1 MKIPKESGVNLNY
14 LFLIFITFSLIACE
28 LGSDYTKS
36 NQNLKNKN
44 GAVSSTS
51 SLASAAG
58 IDIMKKG
65 GNAFDAIVATGFTL
79 AVTSPSNGNIGGGG
93 FMVARTAEGEIV
105 TLDFREKAPTLS
117 YETMFLDQEGNYS
130 RNLALLSHKSSGVP
144 GTVDGLLKIFD
155 DYGSGNFTL
164 DEIMSYAIDYAENG
178 HAINKSS
185 AWGFDFYKHLFL
197 EDKGSTEI
205 FIKNYSL
212 EMRQLKEDVQNETIP
227 EEEYI
232 KKMRDIKEWNE
243 GDIIVQKDLAKTLK
257 RIATNGRDGFYDGE
271 TADLIV
277 SEMKANN
284 GLISHDDLNE
294 YSSVYREPIVG
305 SYRGYT
311 IISMGPPS
319 SGGPLIIQM
328 LNMLENFDV
337 SSMTR
342 NSTEFVH
349 MLTEI
354 QRLAYADRAIH
365 LGDPDFY
372 PSPVPMLISKDY
384 AKKRLELVSMDKAT
398 PSTDIAAGSTIPESM
413 ETTHYSAMD
422 KFGNTVGITTTINL
436 SYGNKKIVDGAGFL
450 LNNEMDDFASSP
462 GSQNAFGLIGYEA
475 NSIKPAKR
483 PLSSMSPTIVLN
495 PEGEPL
501 MTIGAAGGSRIIT
514 TVLQVII
521 SVIDHKLNVQEAI
534 SLGRTH
540 SQWIPD
546 VIRYEGKN
554 KMNTEF
560 NQFLPSL
567 STKQIEDLKS
577 LNHKFEDGN
586 VENGIYY
593 LARAHGIMYKDGQF
607 ITGVDWRG
615 NGEISDGITY

>member
-1 MKIPKESGVNLNY
+1 MKKNLNY

-28 LGSDYTKS
+28 LGSDYTKT
-36 NQNLKNKN
+36 NQNLNNKN

-144 GTVDGLLKIFD
+144 GTVDGLIRIFN

-164 DEIMSYAIDYAENG
+164 DEILSYAIDYAENG

-212 EMRQLKEDVQNETIP
+212 EMRQLQEDVQNETIP

-257 RIATNGRDGFYDGE
+257 RIATNGRDGFYEGE

-284 GLISHDDLNE
+284 GLITYEDLKE
-294 YSSVYREPIVG
+294 YNSVYRKPIIG

-422 KFGNTVGITTTINL
+422 KLGNTVGITTTINL

-483 PLSSMSPTIVLN
+483 PLSSMSPTIVLT

-521 SVIDHKLNVQEAI
+521 SVVDHNLSVQDAI
-534 SLGRTH
+534 NLGRTH

-567 STKQIEDLKS
+567 SEKQISELEELD
-577 LNHKFEDGN
+577 HKFEDGN
-586 VENGIYY
+586 VESGMYY
-593 LARAHGIMYKDGQF
+593 LARAHGIMFKKGQF
-607 ITGVDWRG
+607 FTGVDWRG

>member
-1 MKIPKESGVNLNY
+1 MKKNLNY

-28 LGSDYTKS
+28 LGSDYTKT

-144 GTVDGLLKIFD
+144 GTVDGLIKIFN

-164 DEIMSYAIDYAENG
+164 DEILSYAIDYAENG

-212 EMRQLKEDVQNETIP
+212 EMRQLQEDVQNETIP

-257 RIATNGRDGFYDGE
+257 RIATNGRDGFYEGE

-284 GLISHDDLNE
+284 GLITYEDLKE
-294 YSSVYREPIVG
+294 YNSVYRKPIIG

-311 IISMGPPS
+311 MISMGPPS

-349 MLTEI
+349 LLTEI

-384 AKKRLELVSMDKAT
+384 AKKRLELVSMDRAT

-422 KFGNTVGITTTINL
+422 KLGNTVGITTTINL

-483 PLSSMSPTIVLN
+483 PLSSMSPTIVLT

-514 TVLQVII
+514 TVLQIII
-521 SVIDHKLNVQEAI
+521 SVVDHNLSVQDAI
-534 SLGRTH
+534 NLGRTH

-567 STKQIEDLKS
+567 SEKQISELEG

-586 VENGIYY
+586 VESGMYY
-593 LARAHGIMYKDGQF
+593 LARAHGIMYKNGQF
-607 ITGVDWRG
+607 FTGVDWRG

>member
-1 MKIPKESGVNLNY
+1 MFML
-14 LFLIFITFSLIACE
+14 SLIACKF
-28 LGSDYTKS
+28 GSDYTQT
-36 NQNLKNKN
+36 NQNLENKN

-51 SLASAAG
+51 RLASAAG

-93 FMVARTAEGEIV
+93 FMVARTANGEIV

-117 YETMFLDQEGNYS
+117 YETMFLDENGNYS

-144 GTVDGLLKIFD
+144 GTVDGLIKIFN

-164 DEIMSYAIDYAENG
+164 NEILSYAIEYAENG

-185 AWGFDFYKHLFL
+185 AFGFDFYKHLFL
-197 EDKGSTEI
+197 EDKGSTEV
-205 FIKNYSL
+205 FIKDYSL
-212 EMRQLKEDVQNETIP
+212 EMRQLQEDVSNGTIP

-232 KKMRDIKEWNE
+232 KKMRELNQWNE
-243 GDIIVQKDLAKTLK
+243 GDVIVQKDLAETLK
-257 RIATNGRDGFYDGE
+257 RIALNGRDGFYEGK

-277 SEMKANN
+277 NEMKLNN
-284 GLISHDDLNE
+284 GLISHDDLKE
-294 YSSVYREPIVG
+294 YNSVYREPIVG
-305 SYRGYT
+305 NYRGHT

-328 LNMLENFDV
+328 LNMLENFEV
-337 SSMTR
+337 QAMKR

-384 AKKRLELVSMDKAT
+384 AKKRLGLISMDKAT
-398 PSTDIAAGSTIPESM
+398 PSSEIAAGSTTPESM

-436 SYGNKKIVDGAGFL
+436 SFGNKKIVDGAGFL

-495 PEGEPL
+495 PEGESL

-521 SVIDHKLNVQEAI
+521 SVVDHKLNVQEAI
-534 SLGRTH
+534 NLGRTH

-546 VIRYEGKN
+546 VIRYEGVN
-554 KMNTEF
+554 DMNTKSNE
-560 NQFLPSL
+560 FLPSL
-567 STKQIEDLKS
+567 STKQIDELKN
-577 LNHKFEDGN
+577 LNHRFEDGN

-607 ITGVDWRG
+607 TTGVDWRG

>member
-1 MKIPKESGVNLNY
+1 MFML
-14 LFLIFITFSLIACE
+14 SLMACKF
-28 LGSDYTKS
+28 GSDYTQTS
-36 NQNLKNKN
+36 QNIENKN

-51 SLASAAG
+51 RLASAAG

-93 FMVARTAEGEIV
+93 FMVARTANGEIV

-117 YETMFLDQEGNYS
+117 YETMFLDENGNYS

-144 GTVDGLLKIFD
+144 GTVDGLIKIFD

-164 DEIMSYAIDYAENG
+164 DEILSYAIDYAENG

-185 AWGFDFYKHLFL
+185 AFGFDFYKHLFL
-197 EDKGSTEI
+197 EDKGSTEV
-205 FIKNYSL
+205 FIKDYSL
-212 EMRQLKEDVQNETIP
+212 EMRQLQEDVSNGTIP

-232 KKMRDIKEWNE
+232 KKMRQLNQWNE
-243 GDIIVQKDLAKTLK
+243 GDIIVQKDLAETLK
-257 RIATNGRDGFYDGE
+257 RIALNGRDGFYEGK

-277 SEMKANN
+277 NEMKLNN
-284 GLISHDDLNE
+284 GLISHDDLKE
-294 YSSVYREPIVG
+294 YNSVYREPIVG
-305 SYRGYT
+305 NYRGHT

-328 LNMLENFDV
+328 LNMLENFEV
-337 SSMTR
+337 QAMKR

-384 AKKRLELVSMDKAT
+384 AKKRLGLISMDKAT
-398 PSTDIAAGSTIPESM
+398 PSSEIAAGSTTPESM

-436 SYGNKKIVDGAGFL
+436 SFGNKKIVDGAGFL

-495 PEGEPL
+495 PEGESL

-521 SVIDHKLNVQEAI
+521 SVVDHKLNVQEAI
-534 SLGRTH
+534 NLGRTH

-546 VIRYEGKN
+546 VIRYEGVN
-554 KMNTEF
+554 DMNTKSNE
-560 NQFLPSL
+560 FLPSL
-567 STKQIEDLKS
+567 STKQIDELKN
-577 LNHKFEDGN
+577 LNHRFEDGN

>member
-1 MKIPKESGVNLNY
+1 MNKNLNY
-14 LFLIFITFSLIACE
+14 LFLIFISLSLIACE
-28 LGSDYTKS
+28 FGSDYTKT
-36 NQNLKNKN
+36 NQNLNNKN

-51 SLASAAG
+51 RLASAAG
-58 IDIMKKG
+58 VDIMKKG

-93 FMVARTAEGEIV
+93 FMVARTANGEIV

-117 YETMFLDQEGNYS
+117 YETMFLDENGDYS

-144 GTVDGLLKIFD
+144 GTVDGLLRIFD
-155 DYGSGNFTL
+155 DYGSGNFTIE
-164 DEIMSYAIDYAENG
+164 EILSYAIDYAENG

-185 AWGFDFYKHLFL
+185 AFGFDFYKHLFL
-197 EDKGSTEI
+197 EDKGSTDI
-205 FIKNYSL
+205 FIKDYSL
-212 EMRQLKEDVQNETIP
+212 EMRQLQEDVLNGTIP
-227 EEEYI
+227 QEEYI
-232 KKMRDIKEWNE
+232 NKMRLLNQWDE
-243 GDIIVQKDLAKTLK
+243 GDIIVQKDLAETLK
-257 RIATNGRDGFYDGE
+257 RIATDGRDGFYKGK

-277 SEMKANN
+277 NEMKANN
-284 GLISHDDLNE
+284 GLISHDDLKE
-294 YSSVYREPIVG
+294 YNSVYREPIVG

-328 LNMLENFDV
+328 LNMLENFEIA
-337 SSMTR
+337 SMKR

-372 PSPVPMLISKDY
+372 PSPVPMLISKEY
-384 AKKRLELVSMDKAT
+384 AKKRLGLVSMDKAT
-398 PSTDIAAGSTIPESM
+398 PSTEIAAGNTTPESM

-495 PEGEPL
+495 PEEEPL

-534 SLGRTH
+534 NLGRTH

-546 VIRYEGKN
+546 VIRYEGEN
-554 KMNTEF
+554 RMNTEF

>member
-1 MKIPKESGVNLNY
+1 MFML
-14 LFLIFITFSLIACE
+14 SLMACKF
-28 LGSDYTKS
+28 GSDYTQT
-36 NQNLKNKN
+36 NQNLENKN

-51 SLASAAG
+51 RLASAAG

-93 FMVARTAEGEIV
+93 FMVARTANGEIV

-117 YETMFLDQEGNYS
+117 YETMFLDENGNYS

-144 GTVDGLLKIFD
+144 GTVDGLIKIFD

-164 DEIMSYAIDYAENG
+164 DEILSYAIDYAENG

-185 AWGFDFYKHLFL
+185 AFGFDFYKHLFL
-197 EDKGSTEI
+197 EDKGSTEV
-205 FIKNYSL
+205 FIKDYSL
-212 EMRQLKEDVQNETIP
+212 EMRQLQEDVSNGTIP

-232 KKMRDIKEWNE
+232 KKMRQLNQWNE
-243 GDIIVQKDLAKTLK
+243 GDIIVQKDLAETLK
-257 RIATNGRDGFYDGE
+257 RIALNGRDGFYEGK

-277 SEMKANN
+277 NEMKLNN
-284 GLISHDDLNE
+284 GLISHDDLKE
-294 YSSVYREPIVG
+294 YNSVYREPIVG
-305 SYRGYT
+305 NYRGHT

-328 LNMLENFDV
+328 LNMLENFEV
-337 SSMTR
+337 QAMKR

-384 AKKRLELVSMDKAT
+384 AKKRLGLISMDKAT
-398 PSTDIAAGSTIPESM
+398 PSSEIAAGSTTPESM

-436 SYGNKKIVDGAGFL
+436 SFGNKKIVDGAGFL

-495 PEGEPL
+495 PEGESL

-521 SVIDHKLNVQEAI
+521 SVVDHKLNVQEAI
-534 SLGRTH
+534 NLGRTH

-546 VIRYEGKN
+546 VIRYEGVN
-554 KMNTEF
+554 DMNTKSNE
-560 NQFLPSL
+560 FLPSL
-567 STKQIEDLKS
+567 STKQIDELKN
-577 LNHKFEDGN
+577 LNHRFEDGN

-593 LARAHGIMYKDGQF
+593 LARAHGIMYIDGQF

>member
-1 MKIPKESGVNLNY
+1 MKKNLNY
-14 LFLIFITFSLIACE
+14 LFLILATFSLIACE
-28 LGSDYTKS
+28 LSSDYTKT

-144 GTVDGLLKIFD
+144 GTVDGLIRIFN

-164 DEIMSYAIDYAENG
+164 NEILSYAIDYAENG

-212 EMRQLKEDVQNETIP
+212 EMRQLQEDVQNETIP

-257 RIATNGRDGFYDGE
+257 RIATNGRDGFYEGE

-284 GLISHDDLNE
+284 GLITYEDLKE
-294 YSSVYREPIVG
+294 YNSVYRLSLIHISEP
-305 SYRGYT
+305 
-311 IISMGPPS
+311 
-319 SGGPLIIQM
+319 
-328 LNMLENFDV
+328 
-337 SSMTR
+337 TR
-342 NSTEFVH
+342 
-349 MLTEI
+349 
-354 QRLAYADRAIH
+354 R
-365 LGDPDFY
+365 
-372 PSPVPMLISKDY
+372 
-384 AKKRLELVSMDKAT
+384 
-398 PSTDIAAGSTIPESM
+398 
-413 ETTHYSAMD
+413 
-422 KFGNTVGITTTINL
+422 
-436 SYGNKKIVDGAGFL
+436 
-450 LNNEMDDFASSP
+450 
-462 GSQNAFGLIGYEA
+462 
-475 NSIKPAKR
+475 
-483 PLSSMSPTIVLN
+483 
-495 PEGEPL
+495 
-501 MTIGAAGGSRIIT
+501 
-514 TVLQVII
+514 
-521 SVIDHKLNVQEAI
+521 
-534 SLGRTH
+534 
-540 SQWIPD
+540 
-546 VIRYEGKN
+546 
-554 KMNTEF
+554 
-560 NQFLPSL
+560 
-567 STKQIEDLKS
+567 
-577 LNHKFEDGN
+577 
-586 VENGIYY
+586 
-593 LARAHGIMYKDGQF
+593 
-607 ITGVDWRG
+607 
-615 NGEISDGITY
+615 

>member
-1 MKIPKESGVNLNY
+1 ML
-14 LFLIFITFSLIACE
+14 SLMACKF
-28 LGSDYTKS
+28 GSDYTQT
-36 NQNLKNKN
+36 NQNLENKN

-51 SLASAAG
+51 RLASAAG

-93 FMVARTAEGEIV
+93 FMVARTANGEIV

-117 YETMFLDQEGNYS
+117 YETMFLDENGNYS

-144 GTVDGLLKIFD
+144 GTVDGLIKIFD

-164 DEIMSYAIDYAENG
+164 DEILSYAIDYAENG

-185 AWGFDFYKHLFL
+185 AFGFDFYKHLFL
-197 EDKGSTEI
+197 EDKGSTEV
-205 FIKNYSL
+205 FIKDYSL
-212 EMRQLKEDVQNETIP
+212 EMRQLQEDVSNGTIP

-232 KKMRDIKEWNE
+232 KKMRQLNQWNE
-243 GDIIVQKDLAKTLK
+243 GDIIVQKDLAETLK
-257 RIATNGRDGFYDGE
+257 RIALNGRDGFYEGK

-277 SEMKANN
+277 NEMKLNN
-284 GLISHDDLNE
+284 GLISHDDLKE
-294 YSSVYREPIVG
+294 YNSVYREPIVG
-305 SYRGYT
+305 NYRGHT

-328 LNMLENFDV
+328 LNMLENFEV
-337 SSMTR
+337 QAMKR

-384 AKKRLELVSMDKAT
+384 AKKRLGLISMDKAT
-398 PSTDIAAGSTIPESM
+398 PSSEIAAGSTTPESM

-436 SYGNKKIVDGAGFL
+436 SFGNKKIVDGAGFL

-495 PEGEPL
+495 PEGESL

-521 SVIDHKLNVQEAI
+521 SVVDHKLNVQEAI
-534 SLGRTH
+534 NLGRTH

-546 VIRYEGKN
+546 VIRYEGVN
-554 KMNTEF
+554 DVNTKSNE
-560 NQFLPSL
+560 FLPSL
-567 STKQIEDLKS
+567 STKQIDELKN
-577 LNHKFEDGN
+577 LNHRFEDGN

-607 ITGVDWRG
+607 TTGVDWRG

>member
-1 MKIPKESGVNLNY
+1 MKKNLKY

-28 LGSDYTKS
+28 LGSDYTKTS
-36 NQNLKNKN
+36 QNLNNKN

-93 FMVARTAEGEIV
+93 FMVAKTSDGEIV

-144 GTVDGLLKIFD
+144 GTVDGLIRIFN

-164 DEIMSYAIDYAENG
+164 NEILSYAIDYAENG

-212 EMRQLKEDVQNETIP
+212 EMRQLQEDVQNETIP

-257 RIATNGRDGFYDGE
+257 RIATSGRDGFYEGE

-284 GLISHDDLNE
+284 GLITYKDLKE
-294 YSSVYREPIVG
+294 YNSVYRKPIIG

-422 KFGNTVGITTTINL
+422 KLGNTVGITTTINL

-483 PLSSMSPTIVLN
+483 PLSSMSPTIVLT

-521 SVIDHKLNVQEAI
+521 SVVDHNLSVQDAI
-534 SLGRTH
+534 NLGRTH

-567 STKQIEDLKS
+567 NEKQISELEELD
-577 LNHKFEDGN
+577 HKFEDGN
-586 VENGIYY
+586 VESGMYY
-593 LARAHGIMYKDGQF
+593 LARAHGIMYKNGQF
-607 ITGVDWRG
+607 FTGVDWRG

>member
-1 MKIPKESGVNLNY
+1 MFML
-14 LFLIFITFSLIACE
+14 SLMACKF
-28 LGSDYTKS
+28 GSDYTQTI
-36 NQNLKNKN
+36 QNLDNRN

-51 SLASAAG
+51 RLASAAG

-93 FMVARTAEGEIV
+93 FMVARTANGEIV

-117 YETMFLDQEGNYS
+117 YETMFLDENGNYS
-130 RNLALLSHKSSGVP
+130 RNLALFSHKSSGVP
-144 GTVDGLLKIFD
+144 GTVDGLIKIFN

-164 DEIMSYAIDYAENG
+164 NEILSYAIEYAENG

-185 AWGFDFYKHLFL
+185 AFGFDFYKHLFL
-197 EDKGSTEI
+197 EDKGSTEV
-205 FIKNYSL
+205 FIKDYSL
-212 EMRQLKEDVQNETIP
+212 EMRQLQEDVSNGTIP

-232 KKMRDIKEWNE
+232 KKMRQINQWNE
-243 GDIIVQKDLAKTLK
+243 GDVIVQKDLAETLK
-257 RIATNGRDGFYDGE
+257 RIALNGRDGFYEGK

-277 SEMKANN
+277 NEMKLNN
-284 GLISHDDLNE
+284 GLISHDDLKE
-294 YSSVYREPIVG
+294 YNSVYREPIVG
-305 SYRGYT
+305 NYRGHT

-328 LNMLENFDV
+328 LNMLENFEV
-337 SSMTR
+337 QAMKR

-384 AKKRLELVSMDKAT
+384 AKKRLGLISMDKAT
-398 PSTDIAAGSTIPESM
+398 PSSEIAAGSTTPESM

-436 SYGNKKIVDGAGFL
+436 SFGNKKIVDGAGFL

-462 GSQNAFGLIGYEA
+462 GSQNSFGLIGYEA

-495 PEGEPL
+495 PEGESL

-521 SVIDHKLNVQEAI
+521 SVVDHKLNVQEAI
-534 SLGRTH
+534 NLGRTH

-546 VIRYEGKN
+546 VIRYEGVN
-554 KMNTEF
+554 NMNAKSNE
-560 NQFLPSL
+560 FLPSL
-567 STKQIEDLKS
+567 STKQIDELKN
-577 LNHKFEDGN
+577 LNHRFEDGN

-607 ITGVDWRG
+607 TTGVDWRG

>member
-1 MKIPKESGVNLNY
+1 MKKNLNY
-14 LFLIFITFSLIACE
+14 LFLILATFSLIACE
-28 LGSDYTKS
+28 LGSDYTKT

-144 GTVDGLLKIFD
+144 GTVDGLIRIFN

-164 DEIMSYAIDYAENG
+164 DEILSYAIDYAENG

-212 EMRQLKEDVQNETIP
+212 EMRQLQEDVQNETIP

-257 RIATNGRDGFYDGE
+257 RIATNGRDGFYQGE

-284 GLISHDDLNE
+284 GLITYEDLKE
-294 YSSVYREPIVG
+294 YNSVYRKPIIG

-422 KFGNTVGITTTINL
+422 KLGNTVGITTTINL

-483 PLSSMSPTIVLN
+483 PLSSMSPTIVLT

-521 SVIDHKLNVQEAI
+521 SVVDHNLSVQDAI
-534 SLGRTH
+534 NLGRTH

-567 STKQIEDLKS
+567 SEKQISELEELD
-577 LNHKFEDGN
+577 HKFEDGN
-586 VENGIYY
+586 VESGMYY
-593 LARAHGIMYKDGQF
+593 LARAHGIMYKKGQF
-607 ITGVDWRG
+607 FTGVDWRG
-615 NGEISDGITY
+615 NGEISDGITF

>member
-1 MKIPKESGVNLNY
+1 MFML
-14 LFLIFITFSLIACE
+14 SLMACKF
-28 LGSDYTKS
+28 GSDYTQT
-36 NQNLKNKN
+36 NQNLENKN

-51 SLASAAG
+51 RLASAAG

-93 FMVARTAEGEIV
+93 FMVARTANGEMV

-117 YETMFLDQEGNYS
+117 YETMFLDENGNYS

-144 GTVDGLLKIFD
+144 GTVDGLIKIFN

-164 DEIMSYAIDYAENG
+164 NEILSYAIEYAENG

-185 AWGFDFYKHLFL
+185 AFGFDFYKHLFL
-197 EDKGSTEI
+197 EDKGSTEV
-205 FIKNYSL
+205 FIKDYSL
-212 EMRQLKEDVQNETIP
+212 EMRQLQEDVSNGTIP

-232 KKMRDIKEWNE
+232 KKMRQLNQWNE
-243 GDIIVQKDLAKTLK
+243 GDVIVQKDLAETLK
-257 RIATNGRDGFYDGE
+257 RIALNGRDGFYEGK

-277 SEMKANN
+277 NEMKLNN
-284 GLISHDDLNE
+284 GLISHDDLKE
-294 YSSVYREPIVG
+294 YNSVYREPIVG
-305 SYRGYT
+305 NYRGHT

-328 LNMLENFDV
+328 LNMLENFEV
-337 SSMTR
+337 QAMKR

-384 AKKRLELVSMDKAT
+384 AKKRLGLISMDKAT
-398 PSTDIAAGSTIPESM
+398 PSSEIAAGSTTPESM

-436 SYGNKKIVDGAGFL
+436 SFGNKKIVDGAGFL

-495 PEGEPL
+495 PEGESL

-521 SVIDHKLNVQEAI
+521 SVVDHKLNVQEAI
-534 SLGRTH
+534 NLGRTH

-546 VIRYEGKN
+546 VIRYEGVN
-554 KMNTEF
+554 DMNTKSNE
-560 NQFLPSL
+560 FLPSL
-567 STKQIEDLKS
+567 STKQIDELKN
-577 LNHKFEDGN
+577 LNHRFEDGN

-607 ITGVDWRG
+607 TTGVDWRG

>member
-1 MKIPKESGVNLNY
+1 MFML
-14 LFLIFITFSLIACE
+14 SLMACKF
-28 LGSDYTKS
+28 GSDYTQTS
-36 NQNLKNKN
+36 QNLENKN

-51 SLASAAG
+51 RLASAAG

-93 FMVARTAEGEIV
+93 FMVARTANGEIV

-117 YETMFLDQEGNYS
+117 YETMFLDENGNYS
-130 RNLALLSHKSSGVP
+130 RNLALFSHKSSGVP
-144 GTVDGLLKIFD
+144 GTVDGLIKIFN

-164 DEIMSYAIDYAENG
+164 NEILSYAIEYAENG

-185 AWGFDFYKHLFL
+185 AFGFDFYKHLFL
-197 EDKGSTEI
+197 EDKGSTEV
-205 FIKNYSL
+205 FIKDYSL
-212 EMRQLKEDVQNETIP
+212 EMRQLQEDVSNGTIP

-232 KKMRDIKEWNE
+232 KKMRQLNQWNE
-243 GDIIVQKDLAKTLK
+243 GDIIVQKDLAETLK
-257 RIATNGRDGFYDGE
+257 RIALNGRDGFYEGK

-277 SEMKANN
+277 NEMKLNN
-284 GLISHDDLNE
+284 GLISHDDLKE
-294 YSSVYREPIVG
+294 YNSVYREPIVG
-305 SYRGYT
+305 NYRGHT

-328 LNMLENFDV
+328 LNMLENFEV
-337 SSMTR
+337 QAMKR

-384 AKKRLELVSMDKAT
+384 AKKRLGLISMDKAT
-398 PSTDIAAGSTIPESM
+398 PSSEIAAGSTTPESM

-436 SYGNKKIVDGAGFL
+436 SFGNKKIVDGAGFL

-495 PEGEPL
+495 PEGESL

-521 SVIDHKLNVQEAI
+521 SVVDHKLNVQEAI
-534 SLGRTH
+534 NLGRTH

-546 VIRYEGKN
+546 VIRYEGVN
-554 KMNTEF
+554 DMNTKSNE
-560 NQFLPSL
+560 FLPSL
-567 STKQIEDLKS
+567 SAKQIDELKN
-577 LNHKFEDGN
+577 LNHRFEDGN

-607 ITGVDWRG
+607 TTGVDWRG

>member
-1 MKIPKESGVNLNY
+1 MKIILKKTS
-14 LFLIFITFSLIACE
+14 LILIAISLIACE
-28 LGSDYTKS
+28 LGSDYPLA
-36 NQNLKNKN
+36 NNNEENRN

-51 SLASAAG
+51 NLASEAG

-79 AVTSPSNGNIGGGG
+79 AVTSPANGNIGGGG
-93 FMVARTAEGEIV
+93 FMVARTADGEIIS
-105 TLDFREKAPTLS
+105 LDFREKAPTLS
-117 YETMFLDQEGNYS
+117 YETMFLDKDGKYS
-130 RNLALLSHKSSGVP
+130 RNLALLSHQSSGVP
-144 GTVDGLLKIFD
+144 GTVDGLIKIFN

-164 DEIMSYAIDYAENG
+164 QEILSYAIDYAENG

-185 AWGFDFYKHLFL
+185 AFGFDFYKHFFL
-197 EDKGSTEI
+197 EDVGSTKI
-205 FIKNYSL
+205 FIKDYSL
-212 EMRQLKEDVQNETIP
+212 EMRQLQEDVLNGTIP

-232 KKMRDIKEWNE
+232 KKMRALDQWNQ
-243 GDIIVQKDLAKTLK
+243 GDIIYQKDLAETLK
-257 RIATNGRDGFYDGE
+257 RIAKNGRDGFYKGE

-277 SEMKANN
+277 DEMKSNN
-284 GLISHDDLNE
+284 GLISHADLEE
-294 YSSVYREPIVG
+294 YNSVYRDPIIG
-305 SYRGYT
+305 NYRGFT
-311 IISMGPPS
+311 IASMGPPS

-337 SSMTR
+337 SSMKR
-342 NSTEFVH
+342 NSTQFVH

-372 PSPVPMLISKDY
+372 PSPIPMLVSKDY
-384 AKKRLELVSMDKAT
+384 AKKRLGLVSMDKAT
-398 PSTDIAAGSTIPESM
+398 PSEEIAAGKSIPESM

-422 KFGNTVGITTTINL
+422 SFGNTVGITTTINL

-450 LNNEMDDFASSP
+450 LNNEMDDFATSP
-462 GSQNAFGLIGYEA
+462 GVQNAFGLIGYEA

-483 PLSSMSPTIVLN
+483 PLSSMSPTIVLD
-495 PEGEPL
+495 PDGKPL

-521 SVIDHKLNVQEAI
+521 SVVDHNLNVQDAI
-534 SLGRTH
+534 NLGRTH

-554 KMNTEF
+554 NLIEESNK
-560 NQFLPSL
+560 FLPSL
-567 STKQIEDLKS
+567 SSKQIDELKM

-586 VENGIYY
+586 VENGNYFI
-593 LARAHGIMYKDGQF
+593 ARAHGIMYKNGQF
-607 ITGVDWRG
+607 FTGVDWRG

>member
-1 MKIPKESGVNLNY
+1 M
-14 LFLIFITFSLIACE
+14 SLIACE
-28 LGSDYTKS
+28 LGSDYTIVNK
-36 NQNLKNKN
+36 NKPNKN

-51 SLASAAG
+51 SLASKAG
-58 IDIMKKG
+58 IDIMKRG

-93 FMVARTAEGEIV
+93 FMVARTADGEIV
-105 TLDFREKAPTLS
+105 SLDFREKAPTMS
-117 YETMFLDQEGNYS
+117 YETMFLDQDGNYS

-144 GTVDGLLKIFD
+144 GTVDGLIRILE

-164 DEIMSYAIDYAENG
+164 QEILSYAIDYAENG
-178 HAINKSS
+178 HPINKSS
-185 AWGFDFYKHLFL
+185 AFGFDFYKHFFL
-197 EDKGSTEI
+197 EDKGSTKI
-205 FIKNYSL
+205 FIKDYTL
-212 EMRQLKEDVQNETIP
+212 EMKQLQEDVLNGTIP

-232 KKMRDIKEWNE
+232 QKMRSLDQWEQ
-243 GDIIVQKDLAKTLK
+243 GDIIYQKDLAETLK
-257 RIATNGRDGFYDGE
+257 RIAENGRDGFYKGK

-277 SEMKANN
+277 DEMKANN
-284 GLISHDDLNE
+284 GLISHKDLEE
-294 YSSVYREPIVG
+294 YNSVYREPIIG
-305 SYRGYT
+305 NYRGYT
-311 IISMGPPS
+311 VASMGPPS

-337 SSMTR
+337 ASMKR
-342 NSTEFVH
+342 NSTQFVH

-372 PSPVPMLISKDY
+372 PSPIPMLVSKDY
-384 AKKRLELVSMDKAT
+384 ARKRLGLISMDRAT
-398 PSTDIAAGSTIPESM
+398 PSEEIAAGNSVPESM

-450 LNNEMDDFASSP
+450 LNNEMDDFATSP
-462 GSQNAFGLIGYEA
+462 GVQNAFGLIGYEA

-483 PLSSMSPTIVLN
+483 PLSSMSPTIVLDPDGN
-495 PEGEPL
+495 PL
-501 MTIGAAGGSRIIT
+501 MTVGAAGGSRIIT

-521 SVIDHKLNVQEAI
+521 SVIDHNLNVQDAI
-534 SLGRTH
+534 NFGRTH

-546 VIRYEGKN
+546 VIRYEGVN
-554 KMNTEF
+554 DLNEEF
-560 NQFLPSL
+560 NKFLPSL
-567 STKQIEDLKS
+567 STNQINELKM

-593 LARAHGIMYKDGQF
+593 LARAHGIMYKNGQF
-607 ITGVDWRG
+607 FTGVDWRG
-615 NGEISDGITY
+615 NGEISDGVTY

>member
-1 MKIPKESGVNLNY
+1 MKKNLNY

-28 LGSDYTKS
+28 LGSDYTKT

-144 GTVDGLLKIFD
+144 GTVDGLIKIFN

-164 DEIMSYAIDYAENG
+164 DEILSYAIDYAENG

-212 EMRQLKEDVQNETIP
+212 EMRQLQEDVQNETIP

-257 RIATNGRDGFYDGE
+257 RIATNGRDGFYEGE

-284 GLISHDDLNE
+284 GLITYEDLKE
-294 YSSVYREPIVG
+294 YNSVYRKPIIG

-311 IISMGPPS
+311 MISMGPPS

-349 MLTEI
+349 LLTEI

-483 PLSSMSPTIVLN
+483 PLSSMSPTIVLT

-521 SVIDHKLNVQEAI
+521 SVVDHNLSVQDAI
-534 SLGRTH
+534 NLGRTH

-567 STKQIEDLKS
+567 SEKQISELEG

-586 VENGIYY
+586 VESGMYY
-593 LARAHGIMYKDGQF
+593 LARAHGIMYKNGQF
-607 ITGVDWRG
+607 FTGVDWRG

>member
-1 MKIPKESGVNLNY
+1 ML
-14 LFLIFITFSLIACE
+14 SLIACE
-28 LGSDYTKS
+28 FGSDYTKA
-36 NQNLKNKN
+36 NQNLNNKN

-51 SLASAAG
+51 RLASAAG
-58 IDIMKKG
+58 VDIMKKG

-93 FMVARTAEGEIV
+93 FMVARTANGEIV

-117 YETMFLDQEGNYS
+117 YETMFLDENGNYS
-130 RNLALLSHKSSGVP
+130 RNLALLSHRSSGVP
-144 GTVDGLLKIFD
+144 GTVDGLIRIFD
-155 DYGSGNFTL
+155 DYGSGNFSIE
-164 DEIMSYAIDYAENG
+164 EILSYAIDYAENG

-185 AWGFDFYKHLFL
+185 AFGFDFYKHLFL
-197 EDKGSTEI
+197 EDKGSTDI
-205 FIKNYSL
+205 FIKDYSL
-212 EMRQLKEDVQNETIP
+212 EMRQLQEDVLNGTIP

-232 KKMRDIKEWNE
+232 NKMRLLKQWDE
-243 GDIIVQKDLAKTLK
+243 GDIIFQKDLAETLK
-257 RIATNGRDGFYDGE
+257 RIASDGRDGFYTGK

-277 SEMKANN
+277 NEMKANN
-284 GLISHDDLNE
+284 GLISHDDLKE
-294 YSSVYREPIVG
+294 YNSVYREPIVG
-305 SYRGYT
+305 NYRGYT

-328 LNMLENFDV
+328 LNMLENFEIE
-337 SSMTR
+337 SMKR

-372 PSPVPMLISKDY
+372 PSPVPMLISKNY
-384 AKKRLELVSMDKAT
+384 AKKRLGLVSMDKAT
-398 PSTDIAAGSTIPESM
+398 PSTEIAAGNTIPESM

-422 KFGNTVGITTTINL
+422 KYGNTVGITTTINL

-495 PEGEPL
+495 PKGEPL
-501 MTIGAAGGSRIIT
+501 MTLGAAGGSRIIT
-514 TVLQVII
+514 AVLQVII

-534 SLGRTH
+534 NLGRTH

-560 NQFLPSL
+560 NHFLPSL
-567 STKQIEDLKS
+567 STKQIDDLKS

>member
-1 MKIPKESGVNLNY
+1 MKKNLNY

-28 LGSDYTKS
+28 LGSDYTKT
-36 NQNLKNKN
+36 NQNLNNKN

-65 GNAFDAIVATGFTL
+65 GNAFDAIVATGFSL

-93 FMVARTAEGEIV
+93 FMVARTTEGEIV

-144 GTVDGLLKIFD
+144 GTVDGLIRIFN

-164 DEIMSYAIDYAENG
+164 DEILSYAIDYAENG
-178 HAINKSS
+178 HTINKSS

-212 EMRQLKEDVQNETIP
+212 EMRQLQEDVQNETIP

-257 RIATNGRDGFYDGE
+257 RIATNGRDGFYEGE

-284 GLISHDDLNE
+284 GLITYEDLKE
-294 YSSVYREPIVG
+294 YNSVYRKPIIG

-337 SSMTR
+337 ASMTR

-349 MLTEI
+349 LLTEI

-422 KFGNTVGITTTINL
+422 KLGNTVGITTTINL

-483 PLSSMSPTIVLN
+483 PLSSMSPTIVLS

-514 TVLQVII
+514 TVLQIII
-521 SVIDHKLNVQEAI
+521 SVVDHNLSVQDAI
-534 SLGRTH
+534 NLGRTH

-567 STKQIEDLKS
+567 SEKQISELEKLD
-577 LNHKFEDGN
+577 HKFEDGN
-586 VENGIYY
+586 VESGMYY
-593 LARAHGIMYKDGQF
+593 LARAHGIMYKNGQF
-607 ITGVDWRG
+607 FTGVDWRG

>member
-1 MKIPKESGVNLNY
+1 MFML
-14 LFLIFITFSLIACE
+14 SLMACKF
-28 LGSDYTKS
+28 GSDYTQTS
-36 NQNLKNKN
+36 QNIENKN
-44 GAVSSTS
+44 GSVSSTS
-51 SLASAAG
+51 RLASAAG

-93 FMVARTAEGEIV
+93 FMVARTANGEIV

-117 YETMFLDQEGNYS
+117 YETMFLDENGNYS

-144 GTVDGLLKIFD
+144 GTVDGLIKIFN

-164 DEIMSYAIDYAENG
+164 NEILSYAIEYAENG

-185 AWGFDFYKHLFL
+185 AFGFDFYKHLFL
-197 EDKGSTEI
+197 EDKGSTEV
-205 FIKNYSL
+205 FIKDYSL
-212 EMRQLKEDVQNETIP
+212 EMRQLQEDVSNGTIP

-232 KKMRDIKEWNE
+232 KKMRELNQWNE
-243 GDIIVQKDLAKTLK
+243 GDVIVQKDLAETLK
-257 RIATNGRDGFYDGE
+257 RIALNGRDGFYEGK

-277 SEMKANN
+277 NEMKLNN
-284 GLISHDDLNE
+284 GLISHDDLKE
-294 YSSVYREPIVG
+294 YNSVYREPIVG
-305 SYRGYT
+305 NYRGHT

-328 LNMLENFDV
+328 LNMLENFEV
-337 SSMTR
+337 QAMKR

-384 AKKRLELVSMDKAT
+384 AKKRLGLISMDKAT
-398 PSTDIAAGSTIPESM
+398 PSSEIAAGSTTPESM

-436 SYGNKKIVDGAGFL
+436 SFGNKKIVDGAGFL

-495 PEGEPL
+495 PEGESL

-521 SVIDHKLNVQEAI
+521 SVVDHKLNVQEAI
-534 SLGRTH
+534 NLGRTH

-546 VIRYEGKN
+546 VIRYEGIN
-554 KMNTEF
+554 DMNTKPNE
-560 NQFLPSL
+560 FLPSL
-567 STKQIEDLKS
+567 STKQIDELKN
-577 LNHKFEDGN
+577 LNHRFEDGN

-607 ITGVDWRG
+607 TTGVDWRG

>member
-1 MKIPKESGVNLNY
+1 MFML
-14 LFLIFITFSLIACE
+14 SLMACKF
-28 LGSDYTKS
+28 GSDYTQS
-36 NQNLKNKN
+36 SQNLENKN

-51 SLASAAG
+51 RLASAAG

-93 FMVARTAEGEIV
+93 FMVARTANGEIV

-117 YETMFLDQEGNYS
+117 YETMFLDENGNYS

-144 GTVDGLLKIFD
+144 GTVDGLIKIFN

-164 DEIMSYAIDYAENG
+164 NEILSYAIEYAENG

-185 AWGFDFYKHLFL
+185 AFGFDFYKHLFL
-197 EDKGSTEI
+197 EDKGSTEV
-205 FIKNYSL
+205 FIKDYSL
-212 EMRQLKEDVQNETIP
+212 EMRQLQEDVSNGTIP

-232 KKMRDIKEWNE
+232 KKMRELNQWNE
-243 GDIIVQKDLAKTLK
+243 GDIIVQKDLAETLK
-257 RIATNGRDGFYDGE
+257 RIALNGRDGFYEGK

-277 SEMKANN
+277 NEMKLNN
-284 GLISHDDLNE
+284 GLISHEDLKE
-294 YSSVYREPIVG
+294 YNSVYREPIVG
-305 SYRGYT
+305 NYRGHT

-328 LNMLENFDV
+328 LNMLENFEV
-337 SSMTR
+337 QAMKR

-384 AKKRLELVSMDKAT
+384 AKKRLGLISMDKAT
-398 PSTDIAAGSTIPESM
+398 PSSEIAAGSTIPESM

-436 SYGNKKIVDGAGFL
+436 SFGNKKIVDGAGFL

-483 PLSSMSPTIVLN
+483 PLSSMSPTIVLS

-534 SLGRTH
+534 NLGRTH

-546 VIRYEGKN
+546 VIRYEGMN
-554 KMNTEF
+554 NMNTKF
-560 NQFLPSL
+560 NKFLPSL
-567 STKQIEDLKS
+567 STKQIDELKS
-577 LNHKFEDGN
+577 LNHRFEDGN

-607 ITGVDWRG
+607 TTGVDWRG

>member
-1 MKIPKESGVNLNY
+1 MKKNLNY

-28 LGSDYTKS
+28 LGSDYTKT
-36 NQNLKNKN
+36 NQNLNNKN

-65 GNAFDAIVATGFTL
+65 GNAFDAVVATGFCL

-144 GTVDGLLKIFD
+144 GTVDGLIRIFN

-164 DEIMSYAIDYAENG
+164 DEILSYAIDYAENG
-178 HAINKSS
+178 HTINKSS

-212 EMRQLKEDVQNETIP
+212 EMRQLQEDVQNETIP

-232 KKMRDIKEWNE
+232 KKMRDINEWNE

-257 RIATNGRDGFYDGE
+257 RIATNGRDGFYEGK

-284 GLISHDDLNE
+284 GLITYEDLKE
-294 YSSVYREPIVG
+294 YNSVYRKPIIG
-305 SYRGYT
+305 TYRGYN

-337 SSMTR
+337 ASMTR

-349 MLTEI
+349 LLTEI

-413 ETTHYSAMD
+413 ETTHYSVMD
-422 KFGNTVGITTTINL
+422 KLGNTVGITTTINL

-483 PLSSMSPTIVLN
+483 PLSSMSPTIVLT

-514 TVLQVII
+514 TVLQII
-521 SVIDHKLNVQEAI
+521 VSVVDHNLSVQDAI
-534 SLGRTH
+534 NLGRTH

-567 STKQIEDLKS
+567 SEKQISELEKLD
-577 LNHKFEDGN
+577 HKFEDGN
-586 VENGIYY
+586 VESGMYY
-593 LARAHGIMYKDGQF
+593 LARAHGIMYKNGQF
-607 ITGVDWRG
+607 FTGVDWRG

>member
-1 MKIPKESGVNLNY
+1 MKKILNS
-14 LFLIFITFSLIACE
+14 LFLSMFMLSLMACKF
-28 LGSDYTKS
+28 GSDYTQTS
-36 NQNLKNKN
+36 QNLENKN

-51 SLASAAG
+51 RLASAAG

-93 FMVARTAEGEIV
+93 FMVARTANGEIV

-117 YETMFLDQEGNYS
+117 YETMFLDENGNYS

-144 GTVDGLLKIFD
+144 GTVDGLIKIFD

-164 DEIMSYAIDYAENG
+164 DEILSYAIDYAENG

-185 AWGFDFYKHLFL
+185 AFGFDFYKHLFL
-197 EDKGSTEI
+197 EDKGSTEV
-205 FIKNYSL
+205 FIKDYSL
-212 EMRQLKEDVQNETIP
+212 EMRQLQEDVSNGTIP

-232 KKMRDIKEWNE
+232 KKMRQLNQWNE
-243 GDIIVQKDLAKTLK
+243 GDIIVQKDLAETLK
-257 RIATNGRDGFYDGE
+257 RIALNGRDGFYEGK

-277 SEMKANN
+277 NEMKLNN
-284 GLISHDDLNE
+284 GLISHDDLKE
-294 YSSVYREPIVG
+294 YNSVYREPIVG
-305 SYRGYT
+305 NYRGHT

-328 LNMLENFDV
+328 LNMLENFEV
-337 SSMTR
+337 QAMKR

-384 AKKRLELVSMDKAT
+384 AKKRLGLISMDKAT
-398 PSTDIAAGSTIPESM
+398 PSSEIAAGSTTPESM

-436 SYGNKKIVDGAGFL
+436 SFGNKKIVDGAGFL

-495 PEGEPL
+495 PEGESL

-521 SVIDHKLNVQEAI
+521 SVVDHKLNVQEAI
-534 SLGRTH
+534 NLGRTH

-546 VIRYEGKN
+546 VIRYEGMN
-554 KMNTEF
+554 DMNTKSNE
-560 NQFLPSL
+560 FLPSL
-567 STKQIEDLKS
+567 STKQIDELKN
-577 LNHKFEDGN
+577 LNHRFEDGN

-607 ITGVDWRG
+607 TTGVDWRG

>member
-1 MKIPKESGVNLNY
+1 MFML
-14 LFLIFITFSLIACE
+14 SLMACKF
-28 LGSDYTKS
+28 GSDYTQTS
-36 NQNLKNKN
+36 QNIENKN

-51 SLASAAG
+51 RLASAAG

-93 FMVARTAEGEIV
+93 FMVARTANGEIV

-117 YETMFLDQEGNYS
+117 YETMFLDENGNYS

-144 GTVDGLLKIFD
+144 GTVDGLIKIFD

-164 DEIMSYAIDYAENG
+164 DEILSYAIDYAENG

-185 AWGFDFYKHLFL
+185 AFGFDFYKHLFL
-197 EDKGSTEI
+197 EDKGSTEV
-205 FIKNYSL
+205 FIKDYSL
-212 EMRQLKEDVQNETIP
+212 EMRQLQEDVSNGTIP

-232 KKMRDIKEWNE
+232 KKMRQLNQWNE
-243 GDIIVQKDLAKTLK
+243 GDIIVQKDLAETLK
-257 RIATNGRDGFYDGE
+257 RIALNGRDGFYEGK

-277 SEMKANN
+277 NEMKLNN
-284 GLISHDDLNE
+284 GLISHDDLKE
-294 YSSVYREPIVG
+294 YNSVYREPIVG
-305 SYRGYT
+305 NYRGHT

-328 LNMLENFDV
+328 LNMLENFEV
-337 SSMTR
+337 QAMKR

-384 AKKRLELVSMDKAT
+384 AKKRLGLISMDKAT
-398 PSTDIAAGSTIPESM
+398 PSSEIAAGSTTPESM

-436 SYGNKKIVDGAGFL
+436 SFGNKKIVDGAGFL

-495 PEGEPL
+495 PEGESL

-521 SVIDHKLNVQEAI
+521 SVVDHKLNVQEAI
-534 SLGRTH
+534 NLGRTH

-546 VIRYEGKN
+546 VIRYEGIN
-554 KMNTEF
+554 DMNTKF
-560 NQFLPSL
+560 NKFLPSL
-567 STKQIEDLKS
+567 STKQIDELKN
-577 LNHKFEDGN
+577 LNHRFEDGN

-607 ITGVDWRG
+607 TTGVDWRG

>member
-1 MKIPKESGVNLNY
+1 MKKNLNY

-28 LGSDYTKS
+28 LASDYTKS

-144 GTVDGLLKIFD
+144 GTVDGLLKIFY

-212 EMRQLKEDVQNETIP
+212 EMRQLQEDVQNETIP

-257 RIATNGRDGFYDGE
+257 RIATNGRDGFYEGE

>member
-1 MKIPKESGVNLNY
+1 MKKNLNY

-28 LGSDYTKS
+28 LGSDYTKT
-36 NQNLKNKN
+36 NQNLNNKN

-144 GTVDGLLKIFD
+144 GTVDGLIRIFN

-164 DEIMSYAIDYAENG
+164 NEILSYAIDYAENG

-212 EMRQLKEDVQNETIP
+212 EMRQLQEDVQNETIP

-257 RIATNGRDGFYDGE
+257 RIATNGRDGFYEGE

-284 GLISHDDLNE
+284 GLITYEDLKE
-294 YSSVYREPIVG
+294 YNSVYRKPIIG

-422 KFGNTVGITTTINL
+422 KLGNTVGITTTINL

-483 PLSSMSPTIVLN
+483 PLSSMSPTIVLT

-521 SVIDHKLNVQEAI
+521 SVVDHNLSVQDAI
-534 SLGRTH
+534 NLGRTH

-567 STKQIEDLKS
+567 SEKQISELEDLD
-577 LNHKFEDGN
+577 HKFEDGN
-586 VENGIYY
+586 VESGMYY
-593 LARAHGIMYKDGQF
+593 LARAHGIMYKNGQF
-607 ITGVDWRG
+607 FTGVDWRG

>member
-1 MKIPKESGVNLNY
+1 
-14 LFLIFITFSLIACE
+14 
-28 LGSDYTKS
+28 
-36 NQNLKNKN
+36 
-44 GAVSSTS
+44 
-51 SLASAAG
+51 
-58 IDIMKKG
+58 MKKG

-144 GTVDGLLKIFD
+144 GTVDGLIKIFN

-212 EMRQLKEDVQNETIP
+212 EMRQLQEDVQNETIP

-257 RIATNGRDGFYDGE
+257 RIATNGRDGFYEGE

-284 GLISHDDLNE
+284 GLITYEDLKE
-294 YSSVYREPIVG
+294 YNSVYRKPIIG

-311 IISMGPPS
+311 MISMGPPS

-349 MLTEI
+349 LLTEI

-422 KFGNTVGITTTINL
+422 KLGNTVGITTTINL

-483 PLSSMSPTIVLN
+483 PLSSMSPTIVLT

-514 TVLQVII
+514 TVLQIII
-521 SVIDHKLNVQEAI
+521 SVVDHNLSVQDAI
-534 SLGRTH
+534 NLGRTH

-567 STKQIEDLKS
+567 SEKQISELEG

-586 VENGIYY
+586 VESGMYY
-593 LARAHGIMYKDGQF
+593 LARAHGIMYKNGQF
-607 ITGVDWRG
+607 FTGVDWRG

>member
-1 MKIPKESGVNLNY
+1 MKKNLNY
-14 LFLIFITFSLIACE
+14 LLLILATFSLIACE
-28 LGSDYTKS
+28 LGSDYTKT

-144 GTVDGLLKIFD
+144 GTVDGLIRIFN

-164 DEIMSYAIDYAENG
+164 DEILSYAIDYAENG

-212 EMRQLKEDVQNETIP
+212 EMRQLQEDVQNETIP

-257 RIATNGRDGFYDGE
+257 RIATNGRDGFYEGE

-284 GLISHDDLNE
+284 GLISYEDLKE
-294 YSSVYREPIVG
+294 YNSVYRKPIIG

-422 KFGNTVGITTTINL
+422 KLGNTVGITTTINL

-483 PLSSMSPTIVLN
+483 PLSSMSPTIVLT
-495 PEGEPL
+495 PEGESL

-521 SVIDHKLNVQEAI
+521 SVVDHNLSVQDAI
-534 SLGRTH
+534 NLGRTH

-567 STKQIEDLKS
+567 SEKQISELEELD
-577 LNHKFEDGN
+577 HKFEDGN
-586 VENGIYY
+586 VESGMYY
-593 LARAHGIMYKDGQF
+593 LARAHGIMYKKGQF
-607 ITGVDWRG
+607 FTGVDWRG

>member
-1 MKIPKESGVNLNY
+1 MKKNLNY

-144 GTVDGLLKIFD
+144 GTVDGLLKIFY

-212 EMRQLKEDVQNETIP
+212 EMRQLQEDVQNETIP

-257 RIATNGRDGFYDGE
+257 RIASNGRDGFYDGE

-284 GLISHDDLNE
+284 GLISHDDLKE
-294 YSSVYREPIVG
+294 YNSVYREPIVG

-615 NGEISDGITY
+615 NGEVSDGITY

>member
-1 MKIPKESGVNLNY
+1 MKKNLNY

-144 GTVDGLLKIFD
+144 GTVDGLLKIFY

-212 EMRQLKEDVQNETIP
+212 EMRQLQEDVQNETIP

-257 RIATNGRDGFYDGE
+257 RIATNGRDGFYEGE

-560 NQFLPSL
+560 NQFLPSI

>member
-1 MKIPKESGVNLNY
+1 MKKNLNY
-14 LFLIFITFSLIACE
+14 LLLILSTFSLIACE
-28 LGSDYTKS
+28 LGSDYTKT

-144 GTVDGLLKIFD
+144 GTVDGLIKIFN

-164 DEIMSYAIDYAENG
+164 DEILSYAIDYAENG

-212 EMRQLKEDVQNETIP
+212 EMRQLQEDVQNETIP

-284 GLISHDDLNE
+284 GLISHDDLKE
-294 YSSVYREPIVG
+294 YNSVYREPIVG

-514 TVLQVII
+514 TVLQIII
-521 SVIDHKLNVQEAI
+521 SVVDHNLSVQDAI
-534 SLGRTH
+534 NLGRTH

-567 STKQIEDLKS
+567 SEKQISELEG

-586 VENGIYY
+586 VESGMYY
-593 LARAHGIMYKDGQF
+593 LARAHGIMYKNGQF
-607 ITGVDWRG
+607 FTGVDWRG

>member
-1 MKIPKESGVNLNY
+1 MKKNLNY
-14 LFLIFITFSLIACE
+14 LFLILATFSLIACE
-28 LGSDYTKS
+28 LGSDYKKAS
-36 NQNLKNKN
+36 QNLKNKN

-93 FMVARTAEGEIV
+93 FMVARTAAGEIV

-144 GTVDGLLKIFD
+144 GTVDGLIRIFN

-164 DEIMSYAIDYAENG
+164 DEILSYAIDYAENG
-178 HAINKSS
+178 HAVNKSS

-257 RIATNGRDGFYDGE
+257 RIATNGRDGFYKGE

-277 SEMKANN
+277 NEMKANN
-284 GLISHDDLNE
+284 GLITYEDLKE
-294 YSSVYREPIVG
+294 YNSVYRKPIIG
-305 SYRGYT
+305 NYRGYT

-422 KFGNTVGITTTINL
+422 KLGNTVGITTTINL

-483 PLSSMSPTIVLN
+483 PLSSMSPTIVLT

-521 SVIDHKLNVQEAI
+521 SVVDHNLSVQDAI
-534 SLGRTH
+534 NLGRTH

-567 STKQIEDLKS
+567 SEKQISELEDLD
-577 LNHKFEDGN
+577 HKFEDGN
-586 VENGIYY
+586 VESGMYY
-593 LARAHGIMYKDGQF
+593 LARAHGIMYKNGQF
-607 ITGVDWRG
+607 FTGVDWRG

>member
-1 MKIPKESGVNLNY
+1 MKKNLNY

-28 LGSDYTKS
+28 LGSDYTKT

-144 GTVDGLLKIFD
+144 GTVDGLIRIFN

-164 DEIMSYAIDYAENG
+164 DEILSYAIDYAENG

-212 EMRQLKEDVQNETIP
+212 EMRQLQEDVQNETIP

-257 RIATNGRDGFYDGE
+257 RIATNGRDGFYEGE

-284 GLISHDDLNE
+284 GLITYEDLKE
-294 YSSVYREPIVG
+294 YNSVYRKPIIG

-311 IISMGPPS
+311 MISMGPPS

-349 MLTEI
+349 LLTEI

-384 AKKRLELVSMDKAT
+384 AKKRLELVSMDRAT

-422 KFGNTVGITTTINL
+422 KLGNTVGITTTINL

-483 PLSSMSPTIVLN
+483 PLSSMSPTIVLT

-514 TVLQVII
+514 TVLQIII
-521 SVIDHKLNVQEAI
+521 SVVDHNLSVQDAI
-534 SLGRTH
+534 NLGRTH

-567 STKQIEDLKS
+567 SEKQISELEG

-586 VENGIYY
+586 VESGMYY
-593 LARAHGIMYKDGQF
+593 LARAHGIMYKNGQF
-607 ITGVDWRG
+607 FTGVDWRG

>member
-1 MKIPKESGVNLNY
+1 MFML
-14 LFLIFITFSLIACE
+14 SLMACKF
-28 LGSDYTKS
+28 GSDYTQTS
-36 NQNLKNKN
+36 QNLENKN

-51 SLASAAG
+51 RLASAAG

-93 FMVARTAEGEIV
+93 FMVARTANGEIV

-117 YETMFLDQEGNYS
+117 YETMFLDENGNYS

-144 GTVDGLLKIFD
+144 GTVDGLIKIFN

-164 DEIMSYAIDYAENG
+164 DEILSYAIEYAENG

-185 AWGFDFYKHLFL
+185 AFGFDFYKHLFL
-197 EDKGSTEI
+197 EDKGSTEV
-205 FIKNYSL
+205 FIKDYSL
-212 EMRQLKEDVQNETIP
+212 EMRQLQEDVSNGTIP

-232 KKMRDIKEWNE
+232 KKMRQLNQWNE
-243 GDIIVQKDLAKTLK
+243 GDIIVQKDLAETLK
-257 RIATNGRDGFYDGE
+257 RIALNGRDGFYEGK

-277 SEMKANN
+277 NEMKLNN
-284 GLISHDDLNE
+284 GLISHDDLKE
-294 YSSVYREPIVG
+294 YNSVYREPIVG
-305 SYRGYT
+305 NYRGHT

-328 LNMLENFDV
+328 LNMLENFEV
-337 SSMTR
+337 QAMKR

-384 AKKRLELVSMDKAT
+384 AKKRLGLISMDKAT
-398 PSTDIAAGSTIPESM
+398 PSSEIAAGSTTPESM

-436 SYGNKKIVDGAGFL
+436 SFGNKKIVDGAGFL

-495 PEGEPL
+495 PEGESL

-521 SVIDHKLNVQEAI
+521 SVVDHKLNVQEAI
-534 SLGRTH
+534 NLGRTH

-546 VIRYEGKN
+546 VIRYEGIN
-554 KMNTEF
+554 DMNTKSNE
-560 NQFLPSL
+560 FLPSL
-567 STKQIEDLKS
+567 STKQIDELKN
-577 LNHKFEDGN
+577 LNHRFEDGN

-607 ITGVDWRG
+607 TTGVDWRG

>member
-1 MKIPKESGVNLNY
+1 ML
-14 LFLIFITFSLIACE
+14 SLMACKF
-28 LGSDYTKS
+28 GSDYTQTS
-36 NQNLKNKN
+36 QNLENKN

-51 SLASAAG
+51 RLASAAG

-93 FMVARTAEGEIV
+93 FMVARTANGEIV

-117 YETMFLDQEGNYS
+117 YETMFLDENGNYS

-144 GTVDGLLKIFD
+144 GTVDGLIKIFN

-164 DEIMSYAIDYAENG
+164 DEILSYAIDYAENG
-178 HAINKSS
+178 HEINKSS
-185 AWGFDFYKHLFL
+185 AFGFDFYKHLFL
-197 EDKGSTEI
+197 EDKGSTEV
-205 FIKNYSL
+205 FIKDYSL
-212 EMRQLKEDVQNETIP
+212 EMRQLQEDVSNGTIP

-232 KKMRDIKEWNE
+232 KKMRQLNQWNE
-243 GDIIVQKDLAKTLK
+243 GDIIVQKDLAETLK
-257 RIATNGRDGFYDGE
+257 RIALNGRDGFYEGK

-277 SEMKANN
+277 NEMKLNN
-284 GLISHDDLNE
+284 GLISHDDLKE
-294 YSSVYREPIVG
+294 YNSVYREPIVG
-305 SYRGYT
+305 NYRGHT

-328 LNMLENFDV
+328 LNMLENFEV
-337 SSMTR
+337 QAMKR

-384 AKKRLELVSMDKAT
+384 AKKRLGLISMDKAT
-398 PSTDIAAGSTIPESM
+398 PSSEIAAGSTTPESM

-436 SYGNKKIVDGAGFL
+436 SFGNKKIVDGAGFL

-495 PEGEPL
+495 PEGESL

-521 SVIDHKLNVQEAI
+521 SVVDHKLNVQEAI
-534 SLGRTH
+534 NLGRTH

-546 VIRYEGKN
+546 VIRYEGVN
-554 KMNTEF
+554 DMNTKSNE
-560 NQFLPSL
+560 FLPSL
-567 STKQIEDLKS
+567 STKQIDELKN
-577 LNHKFEDGN
+577 LNHRFEDGN

-607 ITGVDWRG
+607 TTGVDWRG

>member
-1 MKIPKESGVNLNY
+1 MKKNLNY

-212 EMRQLKEDVQNETIP
+212 EMRQLQEDVQNETIP

-257 RIATNGRDGFYDGE
+257 RIATNGRDGFYEGE

-284 GLISHDDLNE
+284 GLISHDDLKE
-294 YSSVYREPIVG
+294 YNSVYREPIVG

>member
-1 MKIPKESGVNLNY
+1 ML
-14 LFLIFITFSLIACE
+14 SLIACKF
-28 LGSDYTKS
+28 GSDYTQTS
-36 NQNLKNKN
+36 QNLENKN

-51 SLASAAG
+51 RLASAAG

-93 FMVARTAEGEIV
+93 FMVARTANGEIV

-117 YETMFLDQEGNYS
+117 YETMFLDENGNYS

-144 GTVDGLLKIFD
+144 GTVDGLIKIFD

-164 DEIMSYAIDYAENG
+164 NEILSYAIEYAENG

-185 AWGFDFYKHLFL
+185 AFGFDFYKHLFL
-197 EDKGSTEI
+197 EDKGSTEV
-205 FIKNYSL
+205 FIKDYSL
-212 EMRQLKEDVQNETIP
+212 EMRQLQEDVSNGTIP

-232 KKMRDIKEWNE
+232 KKMRQLNQWNE
-243 GDIIVQKDLAKTLK
+243 GDIIVQKDLAETLK
-257 RIATNGRDGFYDGE
+257 RIALNGRDGFYEGK

-277 SEMKANN
+277 NEMKLNN
-284 GLISHDDLNE
+284 GLISHDDLKE
-294 YSSVYREPIVG
+294 YNSVYREPIVG
-305 SYRGYT
+305 NYRGHT

-328 LNMLENFDV
+328 LNMLENFEV
-337 SSMTR
+337 QAMKR

-384 AKKRLELVSMDKAT
+384 AKKRLGLISMDKAT
-398 PSTDIAAGSTIPESM
+398 PSSEIAAGSTTPESM

-436 SYGNKKIVDGAGFL
+436 SFGNKKIVDGAGFL

-495 PEGEPL
+495 PEGESL

-521 SVIDHKLNVQEAI
+521 SVVDHKLNVQEAI
-534 SLGRTH
+534 NLGRTH

-546 VIRYEGKN
+546 VIRYEGVN
-554 KMNTEF
+554 DMNTKSNE
-560 NQFLPSL
+560 FLPSL
-567 STKQIEDLKS
+567 SAKQIDELKN
-577 LNHKFEDGN
+577 LNHRFEDGN

-607 ITGVDWRG
+607 TTGVDWRG

>member
-1 MKIPKESGVNLNY
+1 MFML
-14 LFLIFITFSLIACE
+14 SLTACKF
-28 LGSDYTKS
+28 GSDYTQTS
-36 NQNLKNKN
+36 QNLENKN

-51 SLASAAG
+51 RLASAAG

-93 FMVARTAEGEIV
+93 FMVARTANGEIV

-117 YETMFLDQEGNYS
+117 YETMFLDENGNYS

-144 GTVDGLLKIFD
+144 GTVDGLIKIFD

-164 DEIMSYAIDYAENG
+164 NEILSYAIDYAENG

-185 AWGFDFYKHLFL
+185 AFGFDFYKHLFL
-197 EDKGSTEI
+197 EDKGSTEV
-205 FIKNYSL
+205 FIKDYSL
-212 EMRQLKEDVQNETIP
+212 EMRQLQEDVSNGTIP

-232 KKMRDIKEWNE
+232 KKMRQLNQWNE
-243 GDIIVQKDLAKTLK
+243 GDIIVQKDLAETLK
-257 RIATNGRDGFYDGE
+257 RIALNGRDGFYEGK

-277 SEMKANN
+277 NEMKLNN
-284 GLISHDDLNE
+284 GLISHDDLKE
-294 YSSVYREPIVG
+294 YNSVYREPIVG
-305 SYRGYT
+305 NYRGHT

-328 LNMLENFDV
+328 LNMLENFEV
-337 SSMTR
+337 QAMKR

-384 AKKRLELVSMDKAT
+384 AKERLGLISMDKAT
-398 PSTDIAAGSTIPESM
+398 PSSEIAAGSTTPESM

-436 SYGNKKIVDGAGFL
+436 SFGNKKIVDGAGFL

-495 PEGEPL
+495 PEGESL

-521 SVIDHKLNVQEAI
+521 SVVDHKLNVQEAI
-534 SLGRTH
+534 NLGRTH

-546 VIRYEGKN
+546 VIRYEGIN
-554 KMNTEF
+554 DMNTKSNE
-560 NQFLPSL
+560 FLPSL
-567 STKQIEDLKS
+567 STKQIDELKN
-577 LNHKFEDGN
+577 LNHRFEDGN

-607 ITGVDWRG
+607 TTGVDWRG